1 MAKSNMN
8 LKAFAGV
15 VQSATQRGDQ
25 EIPVDLIDI
34 NPQVRTQ
41 FNPVKQASINASI
54 AAQGINQSLILHAKP
69 DGRYD
74 LIAGEYRI
82 RGAFANELK
91 TVPARVKHNLSAWQ
105 IRRVQVSEN
114 MEREDITAFDE
125 AMGVAEDVEKY
136 GFEVAQQIWNRSE
149 GWVSKRTAVLKY
161 AEPVRKLLQDGV
173 SNDLE
178 VAHSLNQLHQ
188 LDEQEYARLEK
199 SLREGVPLSRDE
211 VRGKVKLVKEWKDE
225 EKQRNDRRK
234 ALSNTPAKEKTGPR
248 QAQAAK
254 AGPAPASPAREN
266 AATAHPGSG
275 RPTLTTTPATA
286 GAPAPE
292 TGEAHDHQV
301 ALRTQSDERPRITNE
316 QALVLDQ
323 MVTLFPK
330 QRRQLWSDERR
341 PDRAQRDRRR
351 HESDRMGDVEP
362 VSNDRPTGRRGP
374 GRNPSPALPTA
385 DDYRAADRET
395 ARTLGK
401 AASCSRFKGI
411 RRLDSDAHAG
421 GADAEGLAFLT
432 YTPLRRRFFPR
443 LGLEHEIEAI
453 DSPRLRPPG

>member
-54 AAQGINQSLILHAKP
+54 AAQGINQSLVLHAKP

-91 TVPARVKHNLSAWQ
+91 TVPARVKHNLSAWE
-105 IRRVQVSEN
+105 IRRIQVSEN

-149 GWVSKRTAVLKY
+149 GWISKRTAVLKY

-199 SLREGVPLSRDE
+199 SLRDGVPLSRDE

-234 ALSNTPAKEKTGPR
+234 ALSNTPAKEKAGPR
-248 QAQAAK
+248 QAQATK
-254 AGPAPASPAREN
+254 AGPAPAAPARETGG
-266 AATAHPGSG
+266 TAHAGNG
-275 RPTLTTTPATA
+275 RATLTTTSATA
-286 GAPAPE
+286 GDAAAPK

-301 ALRTQSDERPRITNE
+301 ARRTQSDEGPRITNE

-323 MVTLFPK
+323 MVTLFQNSVANHGLLK
-330 QRRQLWSDERR
+330 DVQTELSELGADMNQTEWAMWSLFQTIALPVLAALGET
-341 PDRAQRDRRR
+341 RAQRYLQRTITELR
-351 HESDRMGDVEP
+351 
-362 VSNDRPTGRRGP
+362 
-374 GRNPSPALPTA
+374 TA
-385 DDYRAADRET
+385 KPQELWDKLHPAADSKGSDDWT
-395 ARTLGK
+395 ATRTPVAPMPK
-401 AASCSRFKGI
+401 DWRF
-411 RRLDSDAHAG
+411 
-421 GADAEGLAFLT
+421 
-432 YTPLRRRFFPR
+432 
-443 LGLEHEIEAI
+443 
-453 DSPRLRPPG
+453 

>member
-1 MAKSNMN
+1 MAKSNIN

-91 TVPARVKHNLSAWQ
+91 TVPARVKHNLSAWE
-105 IRRVQVSEN
+105 IRRIQVSEN

-125 AMGVAEDVEKY
+125 AMGVAEDAEKY

-149 GWVSKRTAVLKY
+149 GWISKRTAVLKY
-161 AEPVRKLLQDGV
+161 AEPVRMLLQDGV

-225 EKQRNDRRK
+225 EKQRNDRRT
-234 ALSNTPAKEKTGPR
+234 ALSNTPTKEKTGPR

-254 AGPAPASPAREN
+254 AGPALVSPAREK
-266 AATAHPGSG
+266 AATTHPGNG

-286 GAPAPE
+286 GALAPE

-301 ALRTQSDERPRITNE
+301 ALRTQSDESPRITNE

-323 MVTLFPK
+323 MVTLFQNSVANYGLMK
-330 QRRQLWSDERR
+330 DVQAELSELGADMNQTEWAMWSLFQTIALPVVAALGET
-341 PDRAQRDRRR
+341 RAQRYLQRTITELRTAKPQELWDKL
-351 HESDRMGDVEP
+351 HPAADS
-362 VSNDRPTGRRGP
+362 RGP
-374 GRNPSPALPTA
+374 DDWTA
-385 DDYRAADRET
+385 T
-395 ARTLGK
+395 RTPVAPMPK
-401 AASCSRFKGI
+401 DWRF
-411 RRLDSDAHAG
+411 
-421 GADAEGLAFLT
+421 
-432 YTPLRRRFFPR
+432 
-443 LGLEHEIEAI
+443 
-453 DSPRLRPPG
+453 

>member
-54 AAQGINQSLILHAKP
+54 AAQGINQSLVLHAKP

-91 TVPARVKHNLSAWQ
+91 TVPARVKHNLSAWE
-105 IRRVQVSEN
+105 IRRIQVSEN

-149 GWVSKRTAVLKY
+149 GWISKRTAVLKY

-188 LDEQEYARLEK
+188 LCLLYT
-199 SLREGVPLSRDE
+199 S
-211 VRGKVKLVKEWKDE
+211 
-225 EKQRNDRRK
+225 
-234 ALSNTPAKEKTGPR
+234 
-248 QAQAAK
+248 
-254 AGPAPASPAREN
+254 
-266 AATAHPGSG
+266 
-275 RPTLTTTPATA
+275 
-286 GAPAPE
+286 
-292 TGEAHDHQV
+292 
-301 ALRTQSDERPRITNE
+301 
-316 QALVLDQ
+316 
-323 MVTLFPK
+323 
-330 QRRQLWSDERR
+330 
-341 PDRAQRDRRR
+341 
-351 HESDRMGDVEP
+351 
-362 VSNDRPTGRRGP
+362 
-374 GRNPSPALPTA
+374 PSPR
-385 DDYRAADRET
+385 D
-395 ARTLGK
+395 
-401 AASCSRFKGI
+401 
-411 RRLDSDAHAG
+411 
-421 GADAEGLAFLT
+421 
-432 YTPLRRRFFPR
+432 
-443 LGLEHEIEAI
+443 
-453 DSPRLRPPG
+453 